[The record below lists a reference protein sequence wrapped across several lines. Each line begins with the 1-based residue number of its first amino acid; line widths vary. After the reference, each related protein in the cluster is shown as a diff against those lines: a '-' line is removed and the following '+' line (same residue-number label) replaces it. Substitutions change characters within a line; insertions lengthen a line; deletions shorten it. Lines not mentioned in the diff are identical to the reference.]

1 MVYITTKCCPVTTAV
16 ICLHNA
22 EAYMANDNYK
32 YFTLRGQAKEPI
44 ASKAE
49 SSYV

>member
-1 MVYITTKCCPVTTAV
+1 MVYITTISCPETTAV

-32 YFTLRGQAKEPI
+32 YFKGLGKGTHSIK
-44 ASKAE
+44 S
-49 SSYV
+49 